1 MGMSLLP
8 ETYIEETVSYKW
20 SITRDDYNKRVRVDD
35 FYGNVHE
42 VIKAALKKADDWQCE
57 KLIMKVRNEDLS
69 AFIEK
74 SFILE
79 AMVDKYFSGNTMYF
93 MCMYLSAERRKSNTW
108 AEDNK
113 ILSNVIETS
122 AIKKEKQT
130 ALPSQLKLKICDAD
144 DSGSLAQL
152 YDTVFNVYPVPMND
166 EQYVRKAI
174 ESGHVF
180 LAYFDGDKAISAVCG
195 EVNTRY
201 SNAEITDCATL
212 PEYRQY
218 GLIQQLLKE
227 LENELVGK
235 HIFCLYSIARSRSYG
250 MNAAFSRLQ
259 YKYRGRLANNCIISE
274 GLEDMNV
281 WVKLLMSQKIGD

>member
-1 MGMSLLP
+1 MSLLP
-8 ETYIEETVSYKW
+8 ETYVEETAAYKW
-20 SITRDDYNKRVRVDD
+20 SITRDDFNKRVRVDD

-42 VIKAALKKADDWQCE
+42 VIKSALQKADEWQCE

-74 SFILE
+74 GFILE

-113 ILSNVIETS
+113 ILSNVIENSS
-122 AIKKEKQT
+122 AKKDKQA
-130 ALPSQLKLKICDAD
+130 ALPSQLKLKVCDPD
-144 DSGSLAQL
+144 DSSSLAQL
-152 YDTVFNVYPVPMND
+152 YDAVFNVYPVPMND
-166 EQYVRKAI
+166 ERYVRKSI
-174 ESGHVF
+174 ESGNVF
-180 LAYFDGDKAISAVCG
+180 LAYFDGEKAISAVCG
-195 EVNTRY
+195 EVNAQY
-201 SNAEITDCATL
+201 GNAEITDCATL

-218 GLIQQLLKE
+218 GLIQQLIKE
-227 LENELVGK
+227 LENELSGK

-250 MNAAFSRLQ
+250 MNAALSRLQ

-281 WVKLLMSQKIGD
+281 WVKLLMSQKIGN

>member
-1 MGMSLLP
+1 MPLLP
-8 ETYIEETVSYKW
+8 KTYVEETASYKW

-42 VIKAALKKADDWQCE
+42 VTKAALKKAEEWQCE
-57 KLIMKVRNEDLS
+57 KLIIKVRNEDLS

-74 SFILE
+74 GFILE

-93 MCMYLSAERRKSNTW
+93 MCMYLSADRRKSNTW

-113 ILSNVIETS
+113 ILSNVIETAVS
-122 AIKKEKQT
+122 NKKKQ
-130 ALPSQLKLKICDAD
+130 APLPSQLKLKICDAD
-144 DSGSLAQL
+144 DSGSLAKL
-152 YDTVFNVYPVPMND
+152 YDAVFKVYPVPMND
-166 EQYVRKAI
+166 ESYVKKSI
-174 ESGHVF
+174 ESGNLF
-180 LAYFDGDKAISAVCG
+180 LAYFDGEKIISAVCG
-195 EVNTRY
+195 EVNTQY

-218 GLIQQLLKE
+218 GLIQKLLNE
-227 LENELVGK
+227 LENELSRK

-281 WVKLLMSQKIGD
+281 WVKLLMSQKTGN